1 MCYNESM
8 FKTIVALATPPL
20 KSALAIIRLSGNDA
34 FEIVSKCFTKKIN
47 TEKKEIYIGDI
58 YDEETI
64 DNVVVLAYKAPRS
77 FTGENVCE
85 IICHGSMLIANEIIN
100 VLVKHGAVMAKRGEF
115 SQRAFLNNKINLV
128 QAESINDIINAET
141 HEAKRLGL
149 MSLKGET
156 TAKINLLK
164 EKFEDLLASIEVH
177 FDYPEEA
184 DSDEITSK
192 NIIAYIDEILDYVST
207 LINEA
212 NKGRIINEGIKV
224 ALVGKPNVGK
234 SSLLNALLN
243 ENKAIVT
250 DIAGTTRDVVEGEI
264 NIDGVKLKLLDTAGI
279 RGSDDIV
286 EVIGIN
292 KSKETIN
299 AADLVVVVLDASN
312 DLDEQDEE
320 ILRYTENKERIVI
333 YNKSDKI
340 EHKKDG
346 IYVSALN
353 NDLDILKKE
362 IFTKLGLSQKDFLN
376 PSLVNDRQIGLLEQM
391 KQNILK
397 AKEDAYNMLPVDLIS
412 ISILSAYNRILDILG
427 ESTDI
432 DISKE
437 IFKRFCVGK

>member
-1 MCYNESM
+1 M

-20 KSALAIIRLSGNDA
+20 KSALAVIRLSGNDA
-34 FEIVSKCFTKKIN
+34 FDILSKCFSKKIN
-47 TEKKEIYIGDI
+47 TDKREIYIGDI
-58 YDEETI
+58 YDEEVI
-64 DNVVVLAYKAPRS
+64 DNVVVLAYRAPRS

-100 VLVKHGAVMAKRGEF
+100 TLIKYGAVNAKRGEF
-115 SQRAFLNNKINLV
+115 SQRAFLNNKINLI

-156 TAKINLLK
+156 TAKIKFLK
-164 EKFEDLLASIEVH
+164 EKFEDLFASIEVH

-184 DSDEITSK
+184 DSDEITSE
-192 NIIAYIDEILDYVST
+192 NIVNYIDEILEYVST

-212 NKGRIINEGIKV
+212 NKGRIINEGVKV
-224 ALVGKPNVGK
+224 ALAGKPNVGK

-264 NIDGVKLKLLDTAGI
+264 NINGVKLKLLDTAGI
-279 RGSDDIV
+279 RGSNDIV
-286 EVIGIN
+286 ESIGIQ
-292 KSKETIN
+292 KSKETIDK
-299 AADLVVVVLDASN
+299 ADLVVVVLDGSN
-312 DLDEQDEE
+312 NTNEEDEE
-320 ILRYTENKERIVI
+320 ILEYTKNKERIIV
-333 YNKSDKI
+333 YNKSDKLNS
-340 EHKKDG
+340 KKQG
-346 IYVSALN
+346 LYISALN
-353 NDLDILKKE
+353 NDLDALKNE
-362 IFTKLGLSQKDFLN
+362 IFNRLGLSDNDFLN

-391 KQNILK
+391 KINILK
-397 AKEDAYNMLPVDLIS
+397 AKEDALNMLPVDLIS
-412 ISILSAYNRILDILG
+412 ISLLAAYNRILDILG
-427 ESTDI
+427 ESSDI

>member
-1 MCYNESM
+1 M

-20 KSALAIIRLSGNDA
+20 KSALAVIRLSGNDA
-34 FEIVSKCFTKKIN
+34 FDILSKCFSKKIN
-47 TEKKEIYIGDI
+47 TDKREIYIGDI
-58 YDEETI
+58 YDKEVI
-64 DNVVVLAYKAPRS
+64 DNVVVLAYRAPRS

-100 VLVKHGAVMAKRGEF
+100 TLIKYGAVNAKRGEF
-115 SQRAFLNNKINLV
+115 SQRAFLNNKINLI

-156 TAKINLLK
+156 TAKIKFLK
-164 EKFEDLLASIEVH
+164 EKFEDLFASIEVH

-184 DSDEITSK
+184 DSDEITSE
-192 NIIAYIDEILDYVST
+192 NIINYIDEILEYVST

-212 NKGRIINEGIKV
+212 NKGRIINEGVKV

-264 NIDGVKLKLLDTAGI
+264 NINGVKLKLLDTAGI
-279 RGSDDIV
+279 RGSNDIV
-286 EVIGIN
+286 ESIGIQ
-292 KSKETIN
+292 KSKETIDK
-299 AADLVVVVLDASN
+299 ADLVVVVLDGSN
-312 DLDEQDEE
+312 NINEEDEE
-320 ILRYTENKERIVI
+320 ILEYTKNKERIIV
-333 YNKSDKI
+333 YNKSDKLNS
-340 EHKKDG
+340 KKQG
-346 IYVSALN
+346 LYISALN
-353 NDLDILKKE
+353 NDLDALKNE
-362 IFTKLGLSQKDFLN
+362 IFNRLGLSDNDFLN

-391 KQNILK
+391 KINILK
-397 AKEDAYNMLPVDLIS
+397 AKEDALNMLPVDLIS
-412 ISILSAYNRILDILG
+412 ISLLAAYNRILDILG
-427 ESTDI
+427 ESSDI